1 MKKLTTLLLSA
12 VCAVTVFGQTEPG
25 TIKRANDLIGNKK
38 YETAFKLLQ
47 DFDPKN
53 ENPDIVLLKED
64 IALKYFVTSIM
75 HELFAFK
82 DLEKNED
89 IMDYRGK
96 EGSFGMYGF
105 SIDSAL
111 QQLIKT
117 YPDNY
122 KLYKGLGD
130 FYYDAQQRYQG
141 QWLKDDSIVSD
152 LIIKNYQVVID
163 HDLADYTIYYTT
175 GLEILQQ
182 KKYKE
187 SIPYF
192 LKSIELKNDFADAH
206 YNLAYAYLFT
216 DDRENALKYAKNSF
230 DLYQNKEYKGDAA
243 RMIAQI
249 FLELK
254 DDNSAIKY
262 FELANTI
269 DNDNYYNLKPLLNI
283 YVRTGNT
290 KTNTTLNLFYNLAPD
305 KPTIYNDLSTIYY
318 DNNKTNELIEFF
330 KSKLTTYTEQKKIL
344 GNLNF
349 YLARLYLDTDKKTAK
364 EYFIKAKDIFIT
376 IYEKN
381 NKVFQAI
388 EDGLNETE

>member
-1 MKKLTTLLLSA
+1 M
-12 VCAVTVFGQTEPG
+12 
-25 TIKRANDLIGNKK
+25 
-38 YETAFKLLQ
+38 
-47 DFDPKN
+47 
-53 ENPDIVLLKED
+53 
-64 IALKYFVTSIM
+64 
-75 HELFAFK
+75 
-82 DLEKNED
+82 
-89 IMDYRGK
+89 
-96 EGSFGMYGF
+96 
-105 SIDSAL
+105 
-111 QQLIKT
+111 
-117 YPDNY
+117 
-122 KLYKGLGD
+122 
-130 FYYDAQQRYQG
+130 
-141 QWLKDDSIVSD
+141 
-152 LIIKNYQVVID
+152 
-163 HDLADYTIYYTT
+163 
-175 GLEILQQ
+175 
-182 KKYKE
+182 
-187 SIPYF
+187 
-192 LKSIELKNDFADAH
+192 KNDFADAH
-206 YNLAYAYLFT
+206 YNLAFDYLFT

-330 KSKLTTYTEQKKIL
+330 KSKLTTYTEQMKIL